1 MPNAIMTG
9 IVSEI
14 PTPKE
19 FTNKFGKTMLLHSFK
34 LQGDNRWFR
43 CGTRQLPAS
52 VGDAIQFSYDVEKNN
67 VEVESVRP
75 VPREAVAKGPDVA
88 AAAGRART
96 AGGSKDAYWT
106 DKEAR
111 DIERERYNREVVQ
124 PRIEFQSARR
134 DAVSLLPVLLA
145 NEAVPGITAK
155 TAPNK
160 KLAAIMACLAEVT
173 ADLLAMSAAEGVV
186 ATEAAPADEEAN
198 YDE

>member
-19 FTNKFGKTMLLHSFK
+19 FTNARGRTMLLYSFK

-43 CGTRQLPAS
+43 CGTRPLPAAA
-52 VGDAIQFSYDVEKNN
+52 GDAIQFTYDVEKNN
-67 VEVESVRP
+67 VDVESVRP
-75 VPREAVAKGPDVA
+75 VPRDSVAKAPAVATA
-88 AAAGRART
+88 ANAARSAP
-96 AGGSKDAYWT
+96 GSKDAYWA
-106 DKEAR
+106 DKESR

-134 DAVSLLPVLLA
+134 DAVALIPVLLA

-155 TAPNK
+155 TAANK
-160 KLAAIMACLAEVT
+160 KLAAIVACVDELTRE
-173 ADLLAMSAAEGVV
+173 LLALKADSAGTVV
-186 ATEAAPADEEAN
+186 ATAEEDEEPA